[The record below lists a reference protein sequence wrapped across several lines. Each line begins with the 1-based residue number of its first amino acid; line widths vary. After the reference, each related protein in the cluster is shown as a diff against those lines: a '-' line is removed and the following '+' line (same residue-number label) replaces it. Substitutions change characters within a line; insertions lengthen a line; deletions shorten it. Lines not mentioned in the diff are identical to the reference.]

1 MPKIFM
7 NTKKTSFKHIGF
19 IGLGLIGGSVA
30 MAVRRAFPELP
41 ITAWNRNRAVLEEA
55 LADGTVTRADDGS
68 FSSFADCDLVF
79 LCVPVITAIDM
90 MKRLEPV
97 LSPGAILTDVG
108 SFKGDIHRAVEG
120 TPLDWRFIGGHPMA
134 GSEKTGYEHASAQLL
149 ENAWYFLTPA
159 GNVDVRRVSDLSELI
174 SAIGALPL
182 VMPSEEH
189 DYVTAAI
196 SHFPHVLS
204 ASLVNLVRDLD
215 LPGHPMKTVAAGGF
229 RDITRIS
236 SSSPQMWQEIC
247 LANPKNICRVLD
259 AYMQKLID
267 YRLAISNGDADKLYE
282 IFRSCKDYRDS
293 FDAQPHIPMFHEYRL
308 FVEIADETGS
318 LAKITALLSEAG
330 ISIRNLSIIN
340 NREYEQGALKIAFGS
355 EAARAAAGDVL
366 SNAGYVVHGTAPRG

>member
-1 MPKIFM
+1 MSE
-7 NTKKTSFKHIGF
+7 KTSKFKNIGF

-30 MAVRRAFPELP
+30 MAVRKAFPDLT
-41 ITAWNRNRAVLEEA
+41 ITAWNRNREVLDMA
-55 LADGTVTRADDGS
+55 LADGTVTVADDGS
-68 FSSFADCDLVF
+68 FSSFASCDLIF
-79 LCVPVITAIDM
+79 LCVPVITAVEF
-90 MKRLEPV
+90 MKKLEP
-97 LSPGAILTDVG
+97 LLAPGAILTDVG
-108 SFKGDIHRAVEG
+108 SVKGDIHRKVEG

-134 GSEKTGYEHASAQLL
+134 GSEKTGYENASAQLL

-159 GNVDVRRVSDLSELI
+159 GNVDVQRVSDLSELI

-182 VMPSEEH
+182 VMPCEEH

-247 LANPKNICRVLD
+247 LANPRNICRVLD

-267 YRLAISNGDADKLYE
+267 YRLAISNADADKLYE
-282 IFRSCKDYRDS
+282 IFRSCKEYRDS
-293 FDAQPHIPMFHEYRL
+293 FDSQPHVPMFMEYRL
-308 FVEIADETGS
+308 FIEIVDEPGS
-318 LAKITALLSEAG
+318 LAKITSLLADAG
-330 ISIRNLSIIN
+330 ISIRNLAIVN
-340 NREYEQGALKIAFGS
+340 NREYEQGALKISFDS
-355 EAARAAAGDVL
+355 EQARTAARETL
-366 SNAGYVVHGTAPRG
+366 ENAGYVVHGVTK

>member
-1 MPKIFM
+1 M
-7 NTKKTSFKHIGF
+7 NNKTTNFKNIGF

-30 MAVRRAFPELP
+30 MAVRRAFPELT
-41 ITAWNRNRAVLEEA
+41 ITAWNRNRRVLDEA
-55 LADGTVTRADDGS
+55 AADGTVTIADDGS
-68 FSSFADCDLVF
+68 LSSFADCDLIF
-79 LCVPVITAIDM
+79 LCVPVITANEFM
-90 MKRLEPV
+90 ERLTPILRPE
-97 LSPGAILTDVG
+97 AILTDVG
-108 SFKGDIHRAVEG
+108 SVKGDIHRKVEG

-134 GSEKTGYEHASAQLL
+134 GSEKAGYENASAQLL

-159 GNVDVRRVSDLSELI
+159 GNVDVRKVSDLSELI

-182 VMPSEEH
+182 VMPCEEH

-267 YRLAISNGDADKLYE
+267 YRLAISNGDADKLYD
-282 IFRSCKDYRDS
+282 IFRSCKEYRDS
-293 FDAQPHIPMFHEYRL
+293 FDTLPQSPMFREYRL
-308 FVEIADETGS
+308 FIEIADETGS
-318 LAKITALLSEAG
+318 LARITALLSEAG

-355 EAARAAAGDVL
+355 EEARTAARNVL
-366 SNAGYVVHGTAPRG
+366 TNAGYVVHGAAR

>member
-1 MPKIFM
+1 M
-7 NTKKTSFKHIGF
+7 NSKTTNFKNIGF

-30 MAVRRAFPELP
+30 MAVRRAFPNLP

-55 LADGTVTRADDGS
+55 VADGTVTTADDGS
-68 FSSFADCDLVF
+68 LTSFADCDLIF
-79 LCVPVITAIDM
+79 LCVPVITAIDL
-90 MKRLEPV
+90 MKRLEPL

-108 SFKGDIHRAVEG
+108 SVKGEIHREVEG
-120 TPLDWRFIGGHPMA
+120 TSLDWRFIGGHPMA
-134 GSEKTGYEHASAQLL
+134 GSEKTGYENASAQLL

-204 ASLVNLVRDLD
+204 AALVNLVRDLD

-267 YRLAISNGDADKLYE
+267 YRLAISNKDTDRLYE

-293 FDAQPHIPMFHEYRL
+293 FDTLPHSPMFREYRL
-308 FVEIADETGS
+308 FVDIADETGS
-318 LAKITALLSEAG
+318 LAKITAILSDAG
-330 ISIRNLSIIN
+330 ISIRNLAIIN

-355 EAARAAAGDVL
+355 EAARTAAKEAL
-366 SNAGYVVHGTAPRG
+366 ENAGYVVHRAF

>member
-1 MPKIFM
+1 MSNKDIRFR
-7 NTKKTSFKHIGF
+7 NIGF

-30 MAVRRAFPELP
+30 MAVRRAFPKLP
-41 ITAWNRNRAVLEEA
+41 ITAWNRNPAVLEEA
-55 LADGTVTRADDGS
+55 VADGTVTVADDGS
-68 FSSFADCDLVF
+68 FSSFAACDLVF
-79 LCVPVITAIDM
+79 LCVPVITAVEM
-90 MKRLEPV
+90 MKKLEPI
-97 LSPGAILTDVG
+97 LAPGAILTDVG
-108 SFKGDIHRAVEG
+108 SVKGDIHRKVEG

-134 GSEKTGYEHASAQLL
+134 GSEKTGYENASAQLL

-159 GNVDVRRVSDLSELI
+159 GNTDVQKVSDLSELI

-182 VMPSEEH
+182 VMTSEEH

-204 ASLVNLVRDLD
+204 AALVNLVRDLD

-267 YRLAISNGDADKLYE
+267 YRLAVSNGDTDALYE
-282 IFRSCKDYRDS
+282 IFRSCKEYRDS
-293 FDAQPHIPMFHEYRL
+293 FDALPHVPMFNEYRL

-318 LAKITALLSEAG
+318 LAKITALLSDAG

-340 NREYEQGALKIAFGS
+340 NREYEQGSLKIAFGS
-355 EAARAAAGDVL
+355 EETRTAASKVL
-366 SNAGYVVHGTAPRG
+366 SNAGYTVHGIAR